1 MVPVIAS
8 KLRTCKMFLAVG
20 VDSLQVVIGDSMAN
34 YAEFIL
40 FSLLHQDQRI
50 AHRKKS
56 RMKVTDIERCTL
68 RTREG
73 SSMDQPTRLPT

>member
-8 KLRTCKMFLAVG
+8 KLRTRKIFLAVG
-20 VDSLQVVIGDSMAN
+20 VDSLQVVMGDSMAN

-40 FSLLHQDQRI
+40 FSLLHQDQRLG
-50 AHRKKS
+50 HRKKS
-56 RMKVTDIERCTL
+56 RMKVTDIEKFTS